1 MNKTNK
7 SLVSNR
13 FLKLER
19 EIFEI
24 LSKSKET
31 LHLKEIKS
39 NFPKRASMH
48 TTRLI
53 VDESPWFD
61 LLEDET
67 VELSS
72 YVYADITYTI
82 TGGSVTAVYIDGKRG
97 SLNGGTVYGARLVGN
112 SFMFELR
119 IEQDR
124 IANWS
129 FNTSSISLITGGKRS
144 LQAPVTNSVKLFI
157 GNVPTI

>member
-1 MNKTNK
+1 MNKINK

-31 LHLKEIKS
+31 LHLKEIKL

-53 VDESPWFD
+53 VDESLWFN

-82 TGGSVTAVYIDGKRG
+82 TGGSVTAVYIDGKEG
-97 SLNGGTVYGARLVGN
+97 TLNGGTVYGARLVGN

-129 FNTSSISLITGGKRS
+129 FNTSSISLVTGGKRS

>member
-39 NFPKRASMH
+39 N
-48 TTRLI
+48 
-53 VDESPWFD
+53 
-61 LLEDET
+61 
-67 VELSS
+67 SS
-72 YVYADITYTI
+72 Q
-82 TGGSVTAVYIDGKRG
+82 K
-97 SLNGGTVYGARLVGN
+97 
-112 SFMFELR
+112 
-119 IEQDR
+119 
-124 IANWS
+124 
-129 FNTSSISLITGGKRS
+129 K
-144 LQAPVTNSVKLFI
+144 P
-157 GNVPTI
+157 